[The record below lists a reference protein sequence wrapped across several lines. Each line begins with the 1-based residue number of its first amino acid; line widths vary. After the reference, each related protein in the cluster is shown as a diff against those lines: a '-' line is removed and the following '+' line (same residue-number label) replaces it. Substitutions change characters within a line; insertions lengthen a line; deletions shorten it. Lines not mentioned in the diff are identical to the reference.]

1 MAHSGGQ
8 ELRPAE
14 IDLGRL
20 VTAIEPTLR
29 RLLGDRIE
37 LVVSATPGV
46 WPIVADRSQVEA
58 ILVNLAVNA
67 RDAMIEG
74 GRLTVETANAHV
86 DDRNRRHH
94 AEVTPGQYAVVTVTD
109 SGVAIDAVN
118 LAHLAEPSSAT
129 DPPGS
134 GRRLGLATVYATVRQ
149 SGGHVRISS
158 GSDRGNSFTI
168 YLPRSTQTGGVEEQ
182 RPSLTPGV
190 KPRHETILVAED
202 EAVVRDMVVASLERL
217 GYQVMVAST
226 GEEAVRLID
235 RLGDD
240 IDLLLSDVVMPGMS
254 GPDLLDRAR
263 RTRPE
268 LRAVFMTGYTALSVG
283 RPIPAGV
290 TLLEKPFSSTRLGE
304 VVRAVLAA
312 G

>member
-1 MAHSGGQ
+1 VEDLMAHSGGQ

-14 IDLGRL
+14 IDLGRV
-20 VTAIEPTLR
+20 VTAIEPMLR

-46 WPIVADRSQVEA
+46 WPIVADR
-58 ILVNLAVNA
+58 
-67 RDAMIEG
+67 R
-74 GRLTVETANAHV
+74 
-86 DDRNRRHH
+86 
-94 AEVTPGQYAVVTVTD
+94 
-109 SGVAIDAVN
+109 
-118 LAHLAEPSSAT
+118 
-129 DPPGS
+129 
-134 GRRLGLATVYATVRQ
+134 
-149 SGGHVRISS
+149 GH
-158 GSDRGNSFTI
+158 SFTI

-182 RPSLTPGV
+182 RPSPTPGV

-217 GYQVMVAST
+217 GYQVMAAST

-235 RLGDD
+235 RLDDD

-283 RPIPAGV
+283 RPIQTGV